1 MILRSSGK
9 PWLMACNPDKL
20 APLLSMLTLSGRPLL
35 PMALVKK
42 LRAASVSHFS
52 DK

>member
-9 PWLMACNPDKL
+9 PWLMACNPAK
-20 APLLSMLTLSGRPLL
+20 LTLSGRPLL

-42 LRAASVSHFS
+42 LRAASVSRFS